1 MTNNIDYC
9 IMMSNQYMEGNNMAE
24 SKRNRFVRIVENRTN
39 KILDMLRLL
48 ANCANKSNYE
58 YDDEDI
64 KQIFAAIDK
73 EVKATKNAFLGID
86 SKEER
91 FSLKEKK

>member
-1 MTNNIDYC
+1 
-9 IMMSNQYMEGNNMAE
+9 MAE
-24 SKRNRFVRIVENRTN
+24 SKRDRFVRIVENRMN

-64 KQIFAAIDK
+64 KQIFAALDK